1 MSGSHRLRRLEYAV
15 GALAVIVSS
24 IGVAFTVYS
33 MDVLVFDIV
42 DVVFWLLGPLGVYTV
57 LYALWFK
64 RDRLFYLYWGLVMV
78 ALALSSATYP
88 LIHPLTI
95 IGILLVVLVL
105 IGFSAYRGRMR

>member
-1 MSGSHRLRRLEYAV
+1 MSGNHRFRKFEYAV

-33 MDVLVFDIV
+33 VGVLAFDMVDIV
-42 DVVFWLLGPLGVYTV
+42 FWVLGPLGVYTV

-78 ALALSSATYP
+78 ALALSSVTYP
-88 LIHPLTI
+88 LVHPLTI
-95 IGILLVVLVL
+95 VGILLVVLVL
-105 IGFSAYRGRMR
+105 IGFSAYWGRMR